1 MSIVAIE
8 NFEIVRVAT
17 AFKVE
22 IARVEL
28 FTSVILRV
36 GLLDSN
42 HFEIKSEFLTLSGTD
57 YAEWSNH
64 DGYIVEYVAKHYGFT
79 AIPEVKESASEAQT
93 ESASEAQTESGPE
106 AQTESAS
113 EAQTESAS
121 EVQTENVPEAQTEN
135 VPEAQTESGPE
146 AQTDGT
152 PEAQTDGTPEAQT
165 DGTPEAQTDG
175 TPEAQT
181 V

>member
-42 HFEIKSEFLTLSGTD
+42 HVEIKSEFLTLSGTD

-64 DGYIVEYVAKHYGFT
+64 DGYIVEYVAKHYGVK
-79 AIPEVKESASEAQT
+79 AI
-93 ESASEAQTESGPE
+93 PE
-106 AQTESAS
+106 AQTENV
-113 EAQTESAS
+113 S
-121 EVQTENVPEAQTEN
+121 EVQTENVPEAQTDGGA
-135 VPEAQTESGPE
+135 EAQTESGPE
-146 AQTDGT
+146 PQTDGGPEPQT
-152 PEAQTDGTPEAQT
+152 DGGPEAQTESAPDSETSEAQ
-165 DGTPEAQTDG
+165 
-175 TPEAQT
+175 
-181 V
+181 

>member
-64 DGYIVEYVAKHYGFT
+64 DGYIVEYVAKHYGVK
-79 AIPEVKESASEAQT
+79 AIPEPQTENVSEAQT
-93 ESASEAQTESGPE
+93 DGGAEAQTESGPEAQTDGGAE

-121 EVQTENVPEAQTEN
+121 EVQTENVPEAQT
-135 VPEAQTESGPE
+135 
-146 AQTDGT
+146 DGT
-152 PEAQTDGTPEAQT
+152 PEAQTESAPDSETSEAQ
-165 DGTPEAQTDG
+165 
-175 TPEAQT
+175 
-181 V
+181 

>member
-1 MSIVAIE
+1 MSIVAIQ
-8 NFEIVRVAT
+8 NFEIVSVAT

-42 HFEIKSEFLTLSGTD
+42 QVEIKSEFLTLSGSD

-79 AIPEVKESASEAQT
+79 SIPEVKESVPDTQT
-93 ESASEAQTESGPE
+93 ESVPE
-106 AQTESAS
+106 ATQLES
-113 EAQTESAS
+113 
-121 EVQTENVPEAQTEN
+121 VQEAQTEN
-135 VPEAQTESGPE
+135 VPEAQTESTPEATQLESVQE
-146 AQTDGT
+146 AQTENVPDSET
-152 PEAQTDGTPEAQT
+152 SEAQ
-165 DGTPEAQTDG
+165 
-175 TPEAQT
+175 
-181 V
+181 